1 MVVDH
6 QPLVSLYNRKTE
18 LPVQVAKHLSKL
30 KDFRFDV
37 IYETGKLNPS
47 DYGLR
52 HPPPQRSYTTLER
65 EQLGVEE
72 EEEDV

>member
-1 MVVDH
+1 M
-6 QPLVSLYNRKTE
+6 
-18 LPVQVAKHLSKL
+18 
-30 KDFRFDV
+30 
-37 IYETGKLNPS
+37 IYEPEKLNPS

-65 EQLGVEE
+65 EQLGVVE